1 MNFVDGLK
9 AKLKKQDRVDFVKSI
24 RDNPE
29 YERVLEKLRQ
39 LTAQRE
45 SIQKALM
52 KVELD
57 IDACLVLIEMKREK
71 DEIDKDKN
79 IQIGEDKNERNY

>member
-9 AKLKKQDRVDFVKSI
+9 AKLKKQDRVDFAKSI

-39 LTAQRE
+39 LTTQRE

-79 IQIGEDKNERNY
+79 IQIGEDKDERNY